1 MIAAFAIVIAQSC
14 AALLPPPTVQID
26 WSRNGQPYA
35 RDVPVSSSSTERVY
49 RRSFRNGTS
58 EDVTRVLSCAPTQQ
72 GAVLS
77 EKVGGED
84 ISIPIELRRAQST
97 TLNGATIRRIDPPAD
112 AAAGSLWF
120 SVSRYGPQLFALRDR
135 VGIEEIRTPSLSGR
149 VEILRAVLTS
159 VEPNRP
165 VAPGLD
171 EQSRLL
177 GVQLAERERMNVV
190 LADSIIVLLRTIE
203 AERREARR
211 SGDALSS
218 RSAAASTSLAVRAAH
233 LIADSASN
241 LPSADAAFAWGWAWP
256 GAGHSELNRDGTTW
270 IAAGVLSLGAVV
282 AGTVGTGLSDEV
294 RIGAIAGGA
303 AAYALSLFISHRL
316 LDLAIAEE
324 SAAGRTRESFLRSA
338 SVAVTSSGDVSIT
351 LRKPV
356 R

>member
-1 MIAAFAIVIAQSC
+1 VIAAFVVVIAQSC

-35 RDVPVSSSSTERVY
+35 RDVPVSSNSTERVY

-58 EDVTRVLSCAPTQQ
+58 EDVTRVLSCAPSQQ

-77 EKVGGED
+77 ERLGGED
-84 ISIPIELRRAQST
+84 VSIPIELRRAQSM
-97 TLNGATIRRIDPPAD
+97 TLNGATIRRIDPPSD

-135 VGIEEIRTPSLSGR
+135 VGIEEIRTPALSGR

-165 VAPGLD
+165 VGPGLD

-177 GVQLAERERMNVV
+177 SGQLAERERMNVV
-190 LADSIIVLLRTIE
+190 LADSIIALLRTIE

-218 RSAAASTSLAVRAAH
+218 RSAVASTSLAVRAAQ

-256 GAGHSELNRDGTTW
+256 GAGHGELNRDGTAW
-270 IAAGVLSLGAVV
+270 IAAGVLSLGAVA

-338 SVAVTSSGDVSIT
+338 SVSVTSSGDVSIT